1 MLIGNTVLYGNNRN
15 QKKEFFNM
23 IAQNWM
29 TDKEANKNSAQV
41 NNGNEEKPNISGNNL
56 FISRTTNFKPTTSHI
71 KHMGQ

>member
-23 IAQNWM
+23 IAQNWL
-29 TDKEANKNSAQV
+29 TDKEANKNSGHP
-41 NNGNEEKPNISGNNL
+41 NDGKEEKPNSSGNNL
-56 FISRTTNFKPTTSHI
+56 FVSQNTSFKPTTSHI